1 DDIRFQIRYRLS
13 FKFASKSSIVSLS
26 TPAEPA
32 LALTALKA
40 SYTSRFGMVNGFA
53 VVTRFLLS
61 PVERERWRLDPPP
74 LLRPHYWPSTLL
86 QDGPSPCSAL
96 VARLAVHAAWA
107 SPLAS
112 ERQVPAVPHESPD
125 SGSRLLYAGR
135 RPPNHQ
141 ALGGLVPGD
150 RNAPG
155 FDDMSLDYDAST
167 EVYFRSSL

>member
-53 VVTRFLLS
+53 VVTCFLLS
-61 PVERERWRLDPPP
+61 PVEHERWRLDP
-74 LLRPHYWPSTLL
+74 
-86 QDGPSPCSAL
+86 SPCSASVRSPCGSCRL
-96 VARLAVHAAWA
+96 GFSLGIGATGSRSSAREPGSA
-107 SPLAS
+107 
-112 ERQVPAVPHESPD
+112 
-125 SGSRLLYAGR
+125 SRLLYAGR

-141 ALGGLVPGD
+141 AHGGLVPGD